1 MVDASIN
8 KKKDS
13 ERCFYIKF
21 NIILME
27 CLFSK
32 RQEFD
37 PSFFYKTVATVK
49 TNFQDRIEDYINSKD
64 DQDNY
69 FKSVLIKP
77 LSQIG
82 KLLDEISWNFDDPEC
97 IRNKHAEFSRYND
110 KKTQNPIGAKLNFED
125 LAFLV
130 HINDDL
136 NLDKIKSIFNSDEKF
151 ICLRNDLHIL
161 FAKLEFICKSDTL
174 IELKE
179 IQESLINHYSI
190 EINTKDFMKKKSI
203 DITPEFLTNVALFC
217 HDRLCSNNIIELI
230 NLYKTYT
237 QTDAICTR
245 NSNQILNVYFKTSV
259 MFQIGQSLREY
270 SDFILIDSLRLLF
283 KTNLY
288 KIFRSDIYFYS
299 HKLKE
304 DSFLSKYLVLFED
317 INSDLAELIKIIF
330 EFLGNYENFNKFSE
344 LYQDIR
350 VKEFINR
357 INSKVTKFNEKK
369 RISNQ
374 DIGGTDATVESDE
387 RKVDIKIRNAFNN
400 IKQEYLNISNLINED
415 DSPHKFHAIKFS
427 ICLIGNYLRNSNE
440 LISYLKTD
448 GYSDMDNIY
457 GMIND
462 ILKTRHMN
470 ARDVCNEERNM
481 FLNERFHV
489 YFIQGYKKILD
500 NFIRKYDP
508 YLADKKNDFHS

>member
-1 MVDASIN
+1 MNETSIIN
-8 KKKDS
+8 KKKDL

-37 PSFFYKTVATVK
+37 PSFFYKTVATIK
-49 TNFQDRIEDYINSKD
+49 TNFQDRIEDYINSKENQD
-64 DQDNY
+64 DY
-69 FKSVLIKP
+69 FKKVLIKS

-110 KKTQNPIGAKLNFED
+110 KRKQNPIGAKLNFET

-161 FAKLEFICKSDTL
+161 FVKLEFICKSDTL

-179 IQESLINHYSI
+179 TQESLINHYSI
-190 EINTKDFMKKKSI
+190 EINTKDLMKKKSI
-203 DITPEFLTNVALFC
+203 DITPEFLTNLAFFC

-230 NLYKTYT
+230 TLYKT
-237 QTDAICTR
+237 DAQMDAFCTR
-245 NSNQILNVYFKTSV
+245 NLNQMLHLYFKTSV

-270 SDFILIDSLRLLF
+270 SSFILIESLRLLF
-283 KTNLY
+283 KTNLF
-288 KIFRSDIYFYS
+288 KIFRSEIYFYS
-299 HKLKE
+299 HKLK
-304 DSFLSKYLVLFED
+304 DNSFLSEYIVLFED
-317 INSDLAELIKIIF
+317 INSDLAELVKIIF
-330 EFLGNYENFNKFSE
+330 EFLGNYENLNKFRE
-344 LYQDIR
+344 LCQDIQVR
-350 VKEFINR
+350 ELINR
-357 INSKVTKFNEKK
+357 INSKVTNFNGKK
-369 RISNQ
+369 RINNQ
-374 DIGGTDATVESDE
+374 DSGETDPSMASDE

-440 LISYLKTD
+440 LISFLKTD

-470 ARDVCNEERNM
+470 ARDVCNEERNI

-489 YFIQGYKKILD
+489 YFIQHYKKILD
-500 NFIRKYDP
+500 DFIRKYDA
-508 YLADKKNDFHS
+508 YLADPKK